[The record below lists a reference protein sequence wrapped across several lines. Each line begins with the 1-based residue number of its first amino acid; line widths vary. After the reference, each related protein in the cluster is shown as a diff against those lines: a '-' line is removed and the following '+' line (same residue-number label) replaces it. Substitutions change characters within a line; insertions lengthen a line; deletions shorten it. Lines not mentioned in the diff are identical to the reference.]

1 MSKALDSVT
10 VVDLTTT
17 FWGSLG
23 AAMLGDFGAEVIRID
38 DPSEPRAETPEGD
51 WNYVHDLTNRNKMSL
66 AVALE
71 TTRGRDVVQTLAKTA
86 DIVITD
92 RPLAWLEEHGL
103 DYATLQTAKPD
114 LVYVRGSGF
123 GPKGPDQDLPA
134 LDELAAAHTGM
145 MGILP
150 QPEQP
155 PLYPAHGQ
163 IYTTIFLAFG
173 AVTAL
178 HHRDKTGE
186 GQQVDTSLLAGNMYG
201 ASLDLQAYLAIGGD
215 RFLRAVG
222 RLDAG
227 NPMSGTLY
235 PTQDG
240 LWVTLTMPDTDR
252 WWPKLAEIV
261 DLDPSDS
268 RFDSHDKRCEDNRL
282 ELLKLLD
289 EQFRKKPAAHWRSI
303 FTERQMSADVIE
315 EFSYPVADEH
325 VRRNGYIIEQ
335 NDPSLGPLKTLGF
348 PIFMS
353 DTPARLHRT
362 APRLGQHS
370 ADVLHERLG
379 YSEEQII
386 DLATDGV
393 IAR

>member
-1 MSKALDSVT
+1 
-10 VVDLTTT
+10 
-17 FWGSLG
+17 
-23 AAMLGDFGAEVIRID
+23 MLGDFGGDVIRVE
-38 DPSEPRAETPEGD
+38 DPAEPRETTPEGG
-51 WNYVHDLTNRNKMSL
+51 WNYRYDLLNRNKRSL
-66 AVALE
+66 AVALG
-71 TTRGRDVVQTLAKTA
+71 TPRGREIVQALVEKA
-86 DIVITD
+86 DIIMTD
-92 RPLAWLEEHGL
+92 RSQSWLDEHGF
-103 DYATLQTAKPD
+103 DYATLSTKKPN

-123 GPKGPDQDLPA
+123 GPVGPDKDLPA

-150 QPEQP
+150 QPDQP
-155 PLYPAHGQ
+155 PLYPGHGQ

-178 HHRDKTGE
+178 HHRNRTGE
-186 GQQVDTSLLAGNMYG
+186 GQQVDTSLFAGNMYG

-235 PTQDG
+235 PTSDG

-261 DLDPSDS
+261 DLDPNDP
-268 RFDSHDKRCEDNRL
+268 RFSSHDKRCEDNRL
-282 ELLKLLD
+282 LLLELLD
-289 EQFRKKPAAHWRSI
+289 QQFRKKPAAHWRTI
-303 FTERQMSADVIE
+303 FSEMQMSADVIE
-315 EFSYPVADEH
+315 EYTYPTNDEH
-325 VRRNGYIIEQ
+325 VRRNNYVVEHD
-335 NDPSLGPLKTLGF
+335 DPSLGRLRMIGF
-348 PIFMS
+348 PVFMS

-379 YSEEQII
+379 YSEAEII
-386 DLATDGV
+386 DLADGG
-393 IAR
+393 IISR